1 MYVCHLFYFFSMLK
15 ILSLCQKILVLCHHI
30 VQNIDQ
36 QVFFIIFN
44 YFSIAVDTQ
53 QLHSFQLRDVR
64 SALELLQDVLRQYYC
79 QFTCNIDKDGMCT
92 EQLYIKTKYSTE
104 DQNASKQIQTSTLL
118 TMNKC
123 HHQLSKLI
131 SWPRPHC
138 KITVTIPNQWP
149 P

>member
-53 QLHSFQLRDVR
+53 
-64 SALELLQDVLRQYYC
+64 
-79 QFTCNIDKDGMCT
+79 
-92 EQLYIKTKYSTE
+92 
-104 DQNASKQIQTSTLL
+104 
-118 TMNKC
+118 
-123 HHQLSKLI
+123 
-131 SWPRPHC
+131 
-138 KITVTIPNQWP
+138 
-149 P
+149 